1 MDSSNENV
9 RINYRFIFSNG
20 EEREFPVAFD
30 RYSLNL
36 VPKSIKK
43 TYQWAELNFCRCPV
57 CLLNEKQYQY
67 CPIALNVIDLVEF
80 FKGATSHEM
89 VDIVIETKERN
100 YTKYTSLQR
109 GLSSLIGI
117 YMVTSGC
124 PTMEKLKPMVRF
136 HLPFASD
143 EETRYRAITMYLMA
157 QYFKYKKG
165 QAPDW
170 ELTNLVKIYDDI
182 RTLNQHFCERL
193 RNFEVE
199 DASLNAVIILDCFAN
214 SVIFSI
220 SKNILQ
226 EFESLFNAYLN
237 N

>member
-1 MDSSNENV
+1 MNNSNENI

-20 EEREFPVAFD
+20 EEREFPVVFD

-36 VPKSIKK
+36 IPRGIKK
-43 TYQWAELNFCRCPV
+43 TFQWAELSFCRCPG
-57 CLLNEKQYQY
+57 CSLNEKQYQY
-67 CPIALNVIDLVEF
+67 CPIALNLIDLIEF

-100 YTKYTSLQR
+100 YTKHTTLQSS
-109 GLSSLIGI
+109 LSSLMGI
-117 YMVTSGC
+117 YMVTTGC

-182 RTLNQHFCERL
+182 STLNKHFCERL
-193 RNFEVE
+193 RNFQVE

-220 SKNILQ
+220 SKNVLK
-226 EFESLFNAYLN
+226 EFELLFSAYLD
-237 N
+237 

>member
-1 MDSSNENV
+1 MDNSNENV
-9 RINYRFIFSNG
+9 QINYRFIFKNG
-20 EEREFPVAFD
+20 EEREFPITFN

-36 VPKSIKK
+36 ASKGNKK
-43 TYQWAELNFCRCPV
+43 IYQWAELNFCRCPV
-57 CLLNEKQYQY
+57 CTLNEKQYQY
-67 CPIALNVIDLVEF
+67 CPIALNMIDLVEF

-89 VDIVIETKERN
+89 VDIVIETRERN
-100 YTKYTSLQR
+100 YTKHTSLQR

-117 YMVTSGC
+117 YMVTTGC
-124 PTMEKLKPMVRF
+124 PTMEKLKPMVLF

-143 EETRYRAITMYLMA
+143 EETRYRAISMYLMA

-170 ELTNLVKIYDDI
+170 DLTDLVKIYDEI
-182 RTLNQHFCERL
+182 SILNKHFCERL
-193 RNFEVE
+193 RNFQVE

-220 SKNILQ
+220 SKNGMNEL
-226 EFESLFNAYLN
+226 ELLFSGYLN
-237 N
+237 